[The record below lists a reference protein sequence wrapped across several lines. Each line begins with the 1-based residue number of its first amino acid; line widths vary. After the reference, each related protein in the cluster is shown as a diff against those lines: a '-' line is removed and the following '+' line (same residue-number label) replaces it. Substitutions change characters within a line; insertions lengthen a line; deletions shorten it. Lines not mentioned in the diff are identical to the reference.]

1 MQFCAYRDRSHK
13 EVEEKLGKMNMIP
26 AAKEQIIIQLM
37 QEDFLNEE
45 RFARSFVR
53 GKFRIKKWGRI
64 KIKQELKFREISAPI
79 IKSALTEIDQQRY
92 ISTLYELAEKKLKLL
107 KEPDTF
113 KKKRKLADFL
123 LRKGYES
130 NLVYEATNELLEW
143 LLEAYKLFELII
155 RSEGMN
161 AGILCGKSEELIR
174 ISEFVATM
182 HATKNVF
189 YIKNEISTLLKKN
202 WNKL

>member
-1 MQFCAYRDRSHK
+1 MKEPQESYTVKEATIKLMQFCAYRDRSHK

-26 AAKEQIIIQLM
+26 AAQEQIIIRLM

-53 GKFRIKKWGRI
+53 GKFRIKKWGKI

-79 IKSALTEIDQQRY
+79 IKNALTEIDQQKY
-92 ISTLYELAEKKLKLL
+92 IATLYELAEKKLKLL
-107 KEPDTF
+107 KEPDKF

-130 NLVYEATNELLEW
+130 NLVYEATNELLE
-143 LLEAYKLFELII
+143 
-155 RSEGMN
+155 
-161 AGILCGKSEELIR
+161 
-174 ISEFVATM
+174 
-182 HATKNVF
+182 
-189 YIKNEISTLLKKN
+189 
-202 WNKL
+202 

>member
-13 EVEEKLGKMNMIP
+13 EVEEKLRGMNMIP
-26 AAKEQIIIQLM
+26 AAQEQIIIQLM

-53 GKFRIKKWGRI
+53 GKFRIKKWGKI
-64 KIKQELKFREISAPI
+64 KIKQELKFREISGPI
-79 IKSALTEIDQQRY
+79 IKNALTEIDQQKY

-107 KEPDTF
+107 KEPDKF

-130 NLVYEATNELLEW
+130 NLVYEVANELLE
-143 LLEAYKLFELII
+143 
-155 RSEGMN
+155 
-161 AGILCGKSEELIR
+161 
-174 ISEFVATM
+174 
-182 HATKNVF
+182 
-189 YIKNEISTLLKKN
+189 
-202 WNKL
+202 